1 MRHFTP
7 DEDKFILENYKVISM
22 AEIARLLCR
31 HKTSTRQRLHLL
43 GYEVPKQIAQHFAKR
58 SQMQPGHISPNK
70 GKTMPPEIREKV
82 SHAWFPKGHRPHN
95 TKPTEQMAN
104 LGQVI
109 VNSAVAET
117 RHLRDHGGAS
127 TGFIQED
134 KPVLKI
140 GQREQTLSEHEKVI
154 AKYQ

>member
-1 MRHFTP
+1 MQKRTINDLIDLLF
-7 DEDKFILENYKVISM
+7 LSM
-22 AEIARLLCR
+22 DDLKDGKIDVD
-31 HKTSTRQRLHLL
+31 Q
-43 GYEVPKQIAQHFAKR
+43 AK
-58 SQMQPGHISPNK
+58 
-70 GKTMPPEIREKV
+70 
-82 SHAWFPKGHRPHN
+82 
-95 TKPTEQMAN
+95 QMAN